1 MWQWNT
7 SWCSNTFESKHCPL
21 NILSI
26 SSFSSWKRLSG
37 AGSLS
42 FIYLIAFQLTNEG
55 SVLIHLCFNL
65 WAQFFIIL
73 TKIIVKFEWKLYVLT
88 SSLLGSSLWN
98 GMSLLAIIGLGS
110 TILKTRAIFNT
121 LTYRVHCACVHHNA
135 DIFLHTVYI
144 QSAKWFL

>member
-65 WAQFFIIL
+65 WAQSFIIL
-73 TKIIVKFEWKLYVLT
+73 TKIIVKIWMETICTYKLFARQFTLKWNVT
-88 SSLLGSSLWN
+88 SGNNWLGVQLLFPCHFITLHSLLRYGNSL
-98 GMSLLAIIGLGS
+98 SKPFS
-110 TILKTRAIFNT
+110 
-121 LTYRVHCACVHHNA
+121 
-135 DIFLHTVYI
+135 
-144 QSAKWFL
+144 